1 MAFCPQCGAAD
12 QDATFCAV
20 CGATVNGANS
30 VPVAPAYTQA
40 PAAAVGQ
47 YADWGTRF
55 AAFLIDA
62 LTLFAIE
69 VVGLVLARISPA
81 FGLLIIL
88 VQLGMN
94 VWYAIQVGATGAS
107 PGMRVMGLK
116 CVNEQTGEPIGG
128 GLGVVRA
135 IAHFVDGLICYIG
148 YLFPLWDAK
157 RQTLADKIMHTVV
170 INVPKKPFSIQ
181 PK

>member
-1 MAFCPQCGAAD
+1 
-12 QDATFCAV
+12 
-20 CGATVNGANS
+20 
-30 VPVAPAYTQA
+30 
-40 PAAAVGQ
+40 
-47 YADWGTRF
+47 
-55 AAFLIDA
+55 
-62 LTLFAIE
+62 
-69 VVGLVLARISPA
+69 
-81 FGLLIIL
+81 
-88 VQLGMN
+88 
-94 VWYAIQVGATGAS
+94 
-107 PGMRVMGLK
+107 MRVMGLK

-148 YLFPLWDAK
+148 YLFPLWDKK